1 LLSEKLGQIDLSRL
15 VCPFLFFTQ
24 RRKEMREKN
33 MKSEDSSIQV
43 MAIYQ
48 ATFLD
53 YQGIPPDLIKQGTR
67 VIFLFPNIQSVLEQ
81 IQDYN
86 RNPSIPILDF
96 VHCLRKLRS
105 QMLATR

>member
-1 LLSEKLGQIDLSRL
+1 MKQKD
-15 VCPFLFFTQ
+15 T
-24 RRKEMREKN
+24 
-33 MKSEDSSIQV
+33 KSERSSIPV
-43 MAIYQ
+43 MDIHQ

-67 VIFLFPNIQSVLEQ
+67 VVFMFPNTQSVLGQ

-96 VHCLRKLRS
+96 VHHLRKLRS
-105 QMLATR
+105 QMLAIR